1 MIRKIWI
8 DANRT
13 LMNQSRPIA
22 WSYQE
27 GMRFQGPMFPAP
39 VAVTEDSIPHSCDSC
54 GCDRFLVYRHVDEGR
69 EDFNGFFDII
79 CDLCKSETIAR
90 NINRVTEGPVGE
102 CC

>member
-8 DANRT
+8 EVHPKFND
-13 LMNQSRPIA
+13 RPIA
-22 WSYQE
+22 WSVKD
-27 GMRFQGPMFPAP
+27 GMRWQSPMFPNP
-39 VAVTEDSIPHSCDSC
+39 VVVSEEGIVNACPSC
-54 GCDRFLVYRHVDEGR
+54 GCDKVMVYRHVNEGK
-69 EDFNGFFDII
+69 EDFNGLFDII